1 MDKHEDKLLLKIAR
15 RLVEAYERVNKADFA
30 RAMAEMREAVAAL
43 DNPTNSPFPWYAF
56 ETDFDDDAA
65 ALDNAGD
72 TTKGRV

>member
-43 DNPTNSPFPWYAF
+43 DNPTNSPFP
-56 ETDFDDDAA
+56 
-65 ALDNAGD
+65 
-72 TTKGRV
+72 